1 MFLNRPT
8 IKRPLGGTMNSLT
21 KACNADVPRMLSV
34 STSELDP
41 RFQLDAWE
49 DAVVQLHGSLRFER
63 KNGLGYLGRL
73 RARQDAN
80 FQFVEFDGN
89 AASSTRTAGHA
100 ASDAIHRFEIMV
112 GVAGECLVQH
122 CGNRALLTPG
132 RILLV
137 DMSKPHDMNY
147 GEGVSIA
154 LIACNRALL
163 EGRLPDVSSACGLLL
178 PVENAIASV
187 LHAYVMGVS
196 QGVERLQDHQFRYTM
211 AQMLDL
217 VTLMLDGQ
225 TDLRGQANVTQLA
238 LLRRLKQHIHQHLL
252 DDTLSIEDIARAN
265 SISSRYMQK
274 LFRLEGTS
282 PSDYLLEARLMRA
295 RALLKESPQ
304 RQSVA
309 SVAYASGFANASH
322 FSTAYKR
329 RFGYSPRDEWLQP

>member
-1 MFLNRPT
+1 MSSLLN
-8 IKRPLGGTMNSLT
+8 
-21 KACNADVPRMLSV
+21 ACDADVPQMHSV
-34 STSELDP
+34 STGALDP
-41 RFQLDAWE
+41 RLQLDAWE
-49 DAVVQLHGSLRFER
+49 DAVVQLHGRLRFER
-63 KNGLGYLGRL
+63 SYGLGYLGQL

-80 FQFVEFDGN
+80 FQFVDFEGN
-89 AASSTRTAGHA
+89 AASSTRTAGDA

-112 GVAGECLVQH
+112 ALAGECLVQH
-122 CGNRALLTPG
+122 RGHEALLTPG

-137 DMSKPHDMNY
+137 DMSKPHAMTY

-154 LIACNRALL
+154 LIASNRALL

-178 PVENAIASV
+178 PVENPIASV
-187 LHAYVMGVS
+187 LHGYVMGVS
-196 QGVERLQDHQFRYTM
+196 KGVERLQDHQFRYAM

-238 LLRRLKQHIHQHLL
+238 LLRRLKQHIHRHLL
-252 DDTLSIEDIARAN
+252 DDTLSIQDIARAN
-265 SISSRYMQK
+265 NVSSRYMQK

-295 RALLKESPQ
+295 RALLKESLK

-309 SVAYASGFANASH
+309 SVAYSSGFTNASH

-329 RFGYSPRDEWLQP
+329 RFGYSPRDESLRP